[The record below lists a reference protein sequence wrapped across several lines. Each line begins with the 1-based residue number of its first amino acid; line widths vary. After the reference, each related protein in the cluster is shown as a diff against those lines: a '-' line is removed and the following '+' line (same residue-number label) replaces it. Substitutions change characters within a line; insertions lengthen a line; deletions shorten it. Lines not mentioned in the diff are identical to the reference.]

1 MKKNLL
7 TVLILALLIVNI
19 VLTSV
24 MLISI
29 VGVNAKTG
37 ALVGNIGV
45 ALNLEL
51 TESGQE
57 TQEEEVSALDLEE
70 VDLGGVTIMLKPE
83 EIKTDEAAATEPSTA
98 PKSAYMLFNVAL
110 QLNTT
115 SPDYEEINGEF
126 ITGKKNLII
135 STINDVVGS
144 HTLEECKSNQPAL
157 KAEIKQAIRN
167 LLQSDVVYEI
177 SLSEVKFG

>member
-24 MLISI
+24 MLISV

-37 ALVGNIGV
+37 ALVGNIG
-45 ALNLEL
+45 AILNLEL
-51 TESGQE
+51 TEPGLE
-57 TQEEEVSALDLEE
+57 TEELAVSALDLEE
-70 VDLGGVTIMLKPE
+70 VDLGEVMIMLKPE
-83 EIKTDEAAATEPSTA
+83 VIEPDAAATEPSTTG
-98 PKSAYMLFNVAL
+98 KSAYMLFNVAL

-115 SPDYEEINGEF
+115 SPDYKEINGEF

-135 STINDVVGS
+135 STINDVVGA
-144 HTLEECKSNQPAL
+144 HTLEECKDNQPAL
-157 KAEIKQAIRN
+157 KDEIKQALRN

-177 SLSEVKFG
+177 SLSGVKFG